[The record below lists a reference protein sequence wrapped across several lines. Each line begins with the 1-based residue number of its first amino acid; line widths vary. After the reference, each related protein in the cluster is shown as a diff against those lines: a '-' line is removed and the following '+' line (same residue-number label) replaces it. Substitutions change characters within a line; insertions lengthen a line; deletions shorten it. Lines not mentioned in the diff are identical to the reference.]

1 VSSVIEESILERVAC
16 GEPDAFDL
24 CTERYSG
31 LVWSL
36 ARRMCPTRADAED
49 AVQEIFLAVWK
60 SASRF
65 DASQG
70 SEATFVATI
79 ARRRLIDRL
88 RKSGRRPGGAE
99 LHEGQATEAS
109 AIAEATETS
118 DEAKRAREALKQLS
132 QEQQRILQ
140 LAIYHG
146 MSHEKIA
153 TSTGMPLGT
162 VKAHV
167 RRGLIRLRE
176 ILGETNERGASA
188 GSGASR

>member
-1 VSSVIEESILERVAC
+1 VSSVIEETILERVAS
-16 GEPDAFDL
+16 GDPDAFNL
-24 CTERYSG
+24 CTDRYAG

-60 SASRF
+60 SSARF

-70 SEATFVATI
+70 SEATFIATI

-99 LHEGQATEAS
+99 LHEGQATEAP
-109 AIAEATETS
+109 AIAEATEAS
-118 DEAKRAREALKQLS
+118 DESRRAREALKQLS
-132 QEQQRILQ
+132 EEQQRILQ

-176 ILGETNERGASA
+176 ILGEAQPTGGVA
-188 GSGASR
+188 GSGATR

>member
-1 VSSVIEESILERVAC
+1 MSNVIEQRILERVAS
-16 GEPDAFDL
+16 GDPDAFDQ
-24 CTERYSG
+24 CTEQYAG

-36 ARRMCPTRADAED
+36 ARRMCPTRDDAED

-70 SEATFVATI
+70 SEVTFVATI

-88 RKSGRRPGGAE
+88 RKTGRRPAGAQ
-99 LHEGQATEAS
+99 LHEGQATDSSPISDAS
-109 AIAEATETS
+109 EMSEDAN
-118 DEAKRAREALKQLS
+118 RAREALKQLS
-132 QEQQRILQ
+132 QEQQRVLQ
-140 LAIYHG
+140 LAIYHS

-153 TSTGMPLGT
+153 TSTGLPLGT

-176 ILGETNERGASA
+176 ILGEGQPNGGPA
-188 GSGASR
+188 GTGASR